1 MTQDG
6 RWVYARDL
14 QVDDVVRSHSF
25 GTQKISALEISL
37 TQTMVYNFL
46 TDDLHNYAVGQN
58 GILVHNTN
66 LSIKVDVKKSE
77 IQAFQKRCK
86 LNGKWDSEKNL
97 QLYANRNTS
106 VQEYVSKFR
115 RSSIKEVLPEEAK
128 VMSVESAIRSGKI
141 GGVNVRKLLLD
152 LRDKFVK

>member
-6 RWVYARDL
+6 RWIYARDL

-25 GTQKISALEISL
+25 GTQKISTLEISL

-66 LSIKVDVKKSE
+66 TKFDDIPERISKGRVTPKNEAERVAWEEIHKDPRLGREMRILLKYPYFSTGAWRKMEYKKGNIVIHYVVEIFSGVVKDFK
-77 IQAFQKRCK
+77 F
-86 LNGKWDSEKNL
+86 KN
-97 QLYANRNTS
+97 
-106 VQEYVSKFR
+106 K
-115 RSSIKEVLPEEAK
+115 
-128 VMSVESAIRSGKI
+128 
-141 GGVNVRKLLLD
+141 
-152 LRDKFVK
+152 

>member
-46 TDDLHNYAVGQN
+46 TDDLHNYTVGEN
-58 GILVHNTN
+58 GILVHNVNTPPKIEK
-66 LSIKVDVKKSE
+66 IKRGKGEWDEGEYDTPIKNGDYLDALQEVKREFLRNDVFRRWFDGYKKKIKASD
-77 IQAFQKRCK
+77 
-86 LNGKWDSEKNL
+86 GKYRNPDMSWDSILEAYKEWLTRGKPDKN
-97 QLYANRNTS
+97 
-106 VQEYVSKFR
+106 
-115 RSSIKEVLPEEAK
+115 
-128 VMSVESAIRSGKI
+128 
-141 GGVNVRKLLLD
+141 
-152 LRDKFVK
+152 